1 MKCQTAS
8 NDIIKQLEVM
18 ITCVYHVMFRLWL
31 SVGRIEEIET
41 YWSVEIS
48 NMNSIFITPL
58 YPKQ

>member
-1 MKCQTAS
+1 MC
-8 NDIIKQLEVM
+8 
-18 ITCVYHVMFRLWL
+18 YHVMLRLWL

-48 NMNSIFITPL
+48 NMNSIFIILL